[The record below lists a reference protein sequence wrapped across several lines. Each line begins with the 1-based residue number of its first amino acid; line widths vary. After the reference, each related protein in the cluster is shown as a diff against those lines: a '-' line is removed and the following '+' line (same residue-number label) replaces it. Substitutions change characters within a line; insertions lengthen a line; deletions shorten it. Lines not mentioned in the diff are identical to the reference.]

1 MDFGARTK
9 LFCSEIRASCSVK
22 WPHLSPLGTKEG
34 GQDGEE
40 GNGGRERGEDGQ
52 TKCVEEEMR
61 DEQMEGGAARVC

>member
-1 MDFGARTK
+1 M
-9 LFCSEIRASCSVK
+9 FCQVAAFVTFRDK
-22 WPHLSPLGTKEG
+22 GG

-40 GNGGRERGEDGQ
+40 VNGGRERGEDGQ